1 MASSAGSSRICV
13 KNLPRYVTEERLRE
27 HFAAKGE
34 VTDAK
39 IIRTRDGR
47 TRQFGFVGYRTEEE
61 AKDAAK
67 YFHRSFFD
75 TSRLTCELAQ
85 SVGDPNLPRPWSRH
99 SEGSSKFKSRSDDEE
114 PTTSMKGTG
123 GFSKI
128 QGSKVKKLDDELEN
142 DPQLREF
149 IEVMQPRSKS
159 KLWANDTTVSFNG
172 SDAVSIQGKHK
183 AVDNSKQ
190 KASVELKTVETFS
203 RRVPINKGK
212 GGEKLT
218 QMHVRFEGS
227 DSDESDDDELYEEA
241 LVLDTPEKL
250 EVVTSE
256 ADVNV
261 DPVTERNEDP
271 LLKDE
276 TLTDLDYLR
285 SRTKSGVWSDDEDE
299 AYGRDVKLDATKD
312 QVTTAK
318 TDEDNE
324 DDSDDESKEEDEED
338 GEEEEDGKDDGS
350 VDDAGMNDSAD
361 NVVIAEAVQDDWR
374 ISLDQNEKSD
384 EGQGTAVPVLAEEQE
399 GVSETGRLFV
409 RNLPYTAT
417 EEELAELFG
426 KFGELSEVHL
436 VVDKTTKRSK
446 ALAFILYMI
455 PECAV
460 RAMEQ
465 LDKSIFQGRLIHI
478 LPAKRPPPPPETEKT
493 PSMGPGSTKFKQE
506 RESQRKA
513 AEASGNTKAWNPLYM
528 RPDTVAENVARQ
540 YNMTKSEFLDPVAD
554 DLAVRMALGETHII
568 AETKR
573 ALADE
578 GVNVEVLDEVASGK
592 EIKVNRS
599 STLVLVK
606 NLPFLTT
613 EAELISMFGVFGS
626 IARVILPPTKTL
638 ALVEYLDAAEARRAF
653 KGLAYKRFKHMPL
666 YLEWAPVNLLTGIRK
681 SRVYPVPDNDKG
693 VVGDKQLQR
702 AVVES
707 QVAALTED
715 DDVDQARSVFV
726 KNLNFSTTE
735 VSLKKHFQQKINQR
749 AVRSVTIKKKQS
761 KTGKPLSM
769 GFGFVEFDSVDT
781 SRAACQTLQGTILD
795 GHALVLQLSH
805 NAKKASVGD
814 SKASATK
821 GKAESKESSTKII
834 VRNVAFEATRKD
846 LQQIFNP
853 FGQIKS
859 IRLPKK
865 FDGNHRG
872 FAFVEF
878 LTKKEAQNAFEAL
891 QSTHLYGRHM
901 VLERAKEGESLEEL
915 RARTASQFSE
925 SNGDG
930 PPMKRRKQ
938 ADMDDSRMSFG
949 HFAE

>member
-1 MASSAGSSRICV
+1 MASTGSSRICV
-13 KNLPRYVTEERLRE
+13 KNLPRHVTEERLRE

-85 SVGDPNLPRPWSRH
+85 AVGDPNLPRPWSRH
-99 SEGSSKFKSRSDDEE
+99 SEGSSKFKPKSDDVVEN
-114 PTTSMKGTG
+114 PTTSAKDTG
-123 GFSKI
+123 KFKKNQDFRSKTAD
-128 QGSKVKKLDDELEN
+128 SELEN
-142 DPQLREF
+142 DPQLQEF
-149 IEVMQPRSKS
+149 LEVMQPRSKS
-159 KLWANDTTVSFNG
+159 KLWANDTKIASNG
-172 SDAVSIQGKHK
+172 SDSASKHGKQKQG
-183 AVDNSKQ
+183 SKKEK
-190 KASVELKTVETFS
+190 KASVEMKTVETFS

-212 GGEKLT
+212 GVEKLT
-218 QMHVRFEGS
+218 QMHVRFDDS
-227 DSDESDDDELYEEA
+227 DSEESDEDELYEEA
-241 LVLDTPEKL
+241 PVLDNTESR
-250 EVVTSE
+250 EGA
-256 ADVNV
+256 ADKEDVDEDGVNPIQ
-261 DPVTERNEDP
+261 DPV
-271 LLKDE
+271 LKDE
-276 TLTDLDYLR
+276 TLTDLDYLK
-285 SRTKSGVWSDDEDE
+285 SRTKSGAWSDDDDDDD
-299 AYGRDVKLDATKD
+299 ASDKDAALDDAND
-312 QVTTAK
+312 LTTSSK
-318 TDEDNE
+318 E
-324 DDSDDESKEEDEED
+324 DDDED
-338 GEEEEDGKDDGS
+338 GEEEDESEVEDEE
-350 VDDAGMNDSAD
+350 MNDAAD
-361 NVVIAEAVQDDWR
+361 NVVIAEIDRDDGKNG
-374 ISLDQNEKSD
+374 LDHIEQSA
-384 EGQGTAVPVLAEEQE
+384 EGDAHVAPVLAEEQE
-399 GVSETGRLFV
+399 SVSETGRLFV

-436 VVDKTTKRSK
+436 VLDKTTKRSK
-446 ALAFILYMI
+446 AMAFVLYMI

-478 LPAKRPPPPPETEKT
+478 LPARRPPPPPETEKT
-493 PSMGPGSTKFKQE
+493 TSMGPGSTKFKQE
-506 RESQRKA
+506 KESQRKA
-513 AEASGNTKAWNPLYM
+513 AELSGNTKAWNPLFM
-528 RPDTVAENVARQ
+528 RPDTIAENVARQ
-540 YNMTKSEFLDPVAD
+540 YNMTKSEFLDPNAD

-573 ALADE
+573 ALSDE
-578 GVNVEVLDEVASGK
+578 GVNVEVLEDVASGK
-592 EIKVNRS
+592 EIKVTRS
-599 STLVLVK
+599 STVILVK
-606 NLPFLTT
+606 NLPFSTT
-613 EAELISMFGVFGS
+613 EDELVSMFGVFGS

-638 ALVEYLDAAEARRAF
+638 ALVEYLEAAEARRAF
-653 KGLAYKRFKHMPL
+653 KGLAYKRFKHVPL
-666 YLEWAPVNLLTGIRK
+666 YLEWAPVNLLTGVKK
-681 SRVYPVPDNDKG
+681 SRVFTGAEKTKG
-693 VVGDKQLQR
+693 AVGDKLLQR
-702 AVVES
+702 VAVET

-715 DDVDQARSVFV
+715 DDVDQARSLFV

-735 VSLKKHFQQKINQR
+735 VSLKKHFDQKITQGS
-749 AVRSVTIKKKQS
+749 VRSVTIKKKQS
-761 KTGKPLSM
+761 KSGKPLSM
-769 GFGFVEFDSVDT
+769 GFGFIEFDSVDT
-781 SRAACQTLQGTILD
+781 AKMVCQNLQGTVLE
-795 GHALVLQLSH
+795 GHALILQLSH
-805 NAKKASVGD
+805 NSKKACGSD
-814 SKASATK
+814 SKTSATK

-891 QSTHLYGRHM
+891 QNTHLYGRHM

-925 SNGDG
+925 ANNDG
-930 PPMKRRKQ
+930 RAAKRRKQ
-938 ADMDDSRMSFG
+938 AEMDDSQMSFG
-949 HFAE
+949 RFTE